1 MKISTTSDK
10 PLHIR
15 VKYNGSVVYDQ
26 KHPAGD
32 IEVDAQHPKDS
43 GVAEAFIVR
52 DDGTEKPIGRAIYGT
67 SQG

>member
-1 MKISTTSDK
+1 MKLSTTSDK

-43 GVAEAFIVR
+43 GLAEAFIVN
-52 DDGTEKPIGRAIYGT
+52 DDGSETSLGSCDYGP
-67 SQG
+67 SED